1 MNELLITP
9 TGLER
14 LSAELDRLK
23 TTERRASAERL
34 RCAAETDGDRAA
46 NTDYL
51 IAREEHAL
59 LEAKIARLEQ
69 RLAAIEV
76 AEADA
81 GDDVV
86 DLGERVRLRNLDTGA
101 RLEFELVGALETDVE
116 AGKISAVAPL
126 GRAILGRR
134 KGETA
139 VVKTPRGETRY
150 KIVAISAVA
159 AAGIR

>member
-9 TGLER
+9 TGLTR
-14 LSAELDRLK
+14 LAAELDRLK

-34 RCAAETDGDRAA
+34 RRAAETDGDRSA

-51 IAREEHAL
+51 IAREEHAF

-69 RLAAIEV
+69 RLAASEV

-81 GDDVV
+81 GNDVV

-101 RLEFELVGALETDVE
+101 RVAFELVGALETDLD
-116 AGKISAVAPL
+116 AGKISAVSPL
-126 GRAILGRR
+126 GTAILGRR
-134 KGETA
+134 KGET
-139 VVKTPRGETRY
+139 VVVRTPKGETRY
-150 KIVAISAVA
+150 AIISISEVV
-159 AAGIR
+159 